1 MGKNVENM
9 LREALA
15 RQDSLAYY
23 RLCRE
28 QGREPEDSALY
39 SSGQAEEIVLSSRFV
54 PRNPSSEH
62 EEEILSNQVP
72 ENKKKIL
79 IKKVCAD
86 FLVDVGKAG
95 LNLCDFSSDGYYKRN
110 LLQKYFPARFGK
122 QGKTSVDNMADLSVG
137 ALFHNVVKYAESCLR
152 Q

>member
-39 SSGQAEEIVLSSRFV
+39 SSGQAEEIVLRSRFV
-54 PRNPSSEH
+54 PHNPSSEH

-72 ENKKKIL
+72 ENKRR
-79 IKKVCAD
+79 
-86 FLVDVGKAG
+86 
-95 LNLCDFSSDGYYKRN
+95 Y
-110 LLQKYFPARFGK
+110 
-122 QGKTSVDNMADLSVG
+122 
-137 ALFHNVVKYAESCLR
+137 
-152 Q
+152 